1 MYRYDDENAKP
12 NIASEPASEPV
23 LVLSVGRAGS
33 IFYQSREE

>member
-1 MYRYDDENAKP
+1 MYRYDENAKP

-23 LVLSVGRAGS
+23 LSVGRAGS